1 MSTSAPVLPVLAPR
15 RALTPAK
22 WSARLAAF
30 DCGGH
35 SDPKVL
41 TAASLAQG
49 RDAGAEAER
58 LVVLI
63 LTRCWSAVTGLAL
76 KLFSDNE
83 IYNADVLAALGLSL
97 ESGVRALELANFIAG
112 AQLGSFTVSTA
123 AG

>member
-58 LVVLI
+58 LVVPV

-97 ESGVRALELANFIAG
+97 ESGVRALELVNFIAG